1 MCFQGRPSW
10 MVTLHQSAATWL
22 SHLPESVPNL
32 RRTLDN
38 IKDPLYR
45 YFEREVNSGAKLLRV
60 VKSDLNDVLL
70 ICKVCAV
77 QICPY
82 FESSSS
88 IVYQLSHIH
97 YGVDV

>member
-1 MCFQGRPSW
+1 MCDQGRPSW
-10 MVTLHQSAATWL
+10 MVTLHQSASIWL

-70 ICKVCAV
+70 ICKVLYNSPC
-77 QICPY
+77 
-82 FESSSS
+82 FLET
-88 IVYQLSHIH
+88 HIFP
-97 YGVDV
+97 

>member
-1 MCFQGRPSW
+1 

-22 SHLPESVPNL
+22 SHLPESVANL

-70 ICKVCAV
+70 ICKVLDIQSV
-77 QICPY
+77 YY
-82 FESSSS
+82 FCCSYIFFFYFSYFSRVWEM
-88 IVYQLSHIH
+88 
-97 YGVDV
+97 